1 MFYVILLI
9 LLGLLFLMAEVILLP
24 GFSICGV
31 LSLVCY
37 GNAVYMAWRD
47 YGTTAGIIVLVVAL
61 VLSAVAIVVSLR
73 SHTWR
78 GLTLNEKINSS
89 TSGDP
94 QALLSV
100 GQTGTTLSRLSP
112 MGKVLFDGRV
122 YEAKLQSGYADAK
135 KPVRIAAFE
144 DGTIVVELINE

>member
-9 LLGLLFLMAEVILLP
+9 LLGLLFLVAEVVLLP

-37 GNAVYMAWRD
+37 GNAVYKAWRD
-47 YGTTAGIIVLVVAL
+47 YGTTAGVIALTAVV
-61 VLSAVAIVVSLR
+61 VLSAVAVVISLR
-73 SHTWR
+73 SRTWR
-78 GLTLNEKINSS
+78 RLTLNEKISS
-89 TSGDP
+89 SASTDP
-94 QALLSV
+94 QVHLSV

-112 MGKVLFDGRV
+112 MGKVLFDGCV
-122 YEAKLQSGYADAK
+122 YEAKLLNGYADAK

-144 DGTIVVELINE
+144 NGAIVVELMDE

>member
-9 LLGLLFLMAEVILLP
+9 LLGLLFLVAEVILLP

-47 YGTTAGIIVLVVAL
+47 YGTTAGIIVLTVAI
-61 VLSAVAIVVSLR
+61 VLSAVAIVMSLR

-78 GLTLNEKINSS
+78 RLTLNEKINSS
-89 TSGDP
+89 ASSDP

-112 MGKVLFDGRV
+112 MGKILIDGCV
-122 YEAKLQSGYADAK
+122 YEAKLRSGYADAK
-135 KPVRIAAFE
+135 KPVRVAAFE

>member
-9 LLGLLFLMAEVILLP
+9 LLGLLFLVAEVILLP
-24 GFSICGV
+24 GFSICGI

-37 GNAVYMAWRD
+37 GNAVYKAWRD
-47 YGTTAGIIVLVVAL
+47 YGTTAGIIVLTVVL

-78 GLTLNEKINSS
+78 RLTLNEKISSS
-89 TSGDP
+89 TSSDP
-94 QALLSV
+94 RAHLSV

-112 MGKVLFDGRV
+112 MGKVLIDGCV
-122 YEAKLQSGYADAK
+122 YEAKLLSGYADAK
-135 KPVRIAAFE
+135 KPVRVAAFE
-144 DGTIVVELINE
+144 NGTIVVELINE

>member
-9 LLGLLFLMAEVILLP
+9 LLGLLFLVAEVILLP

-47 YGTTAGIIVLVVAL
+47 YGTTAGIIVLTVAI
-61 VLSAVAIVVSLR
+61 VLSAVAIVMSLR

-78 GLTLNEKINSS
+78 RLTLNKKINSS
-89 TSGDP
+89 ASSDP

-112 MGKVLFDGRV
+112 MGKILIDGCV
-122 YEAKLQSGYADAK
+122 YEAKLRSGYADAK
-135 KPVRIAAFE
+135 KPVRVAAFE

>member
-9 LLGLLFLMAEVILLP
+9 LLGLLFLVAEVILLP

-47 YGTTAGIIVLVVAL
+47 YGTTAGIIVLTVAI

-78 GLTLNEKINSS
+78 RLTLNEKINSS
-89 TSGDP
+89 ASSDP

-112 MGKVLFDGRV
+112 MGKILIDGCV
-122 YEAKLQSGYADAK
+122 YEAKLRSGYADAK
-135 KPVRIAAFE
+135 KPVRVAAFE

>member
-9 LLGLLFLMAEVILLP
+9 LLGLLFLVAEVILLP

-47 YGTTAGIIVLVVAL
+47 YGTTAGIIVLTVAV
-61 VLSAVAIVVSLR
+61 VLSAVAIVMSLR
-73 SHTWR
+73 SHTWQR
-78 GLTLNEKINSS
+78 LTLNEKISS
-89 TSGDP
+89 SASSDP
-94 QALLSV
+94 QAHLSV

-112 MGKVLFDGRV
+112 MGKVLIDGCV

-144 DGTIVVELINE
+144 DGAIVVELINE